1 LPSRPA
7 TSKAF
12 FCRAK
17 ENVIDAGTA
26 AAQFTKLPASSLQKH
41 SLVFGFLHPCSEY
54 FIRINAASS
63 VYWFV
68 DLHEKQGTPLGLAG
82 APGYSSPDAG
92 NSHLHEKQGTKPPDR
107 FRRTRKKPVLVPF
120 YIQLDEVEP
129 LDIRIAEYLV
139 VQEINLCC
147 DAGKALVAGVDGD
160 CRISSLGAVA
170 KVFAQADL
178 NFCFRAVLNL

>member
-1 LPSRPA
+1 MYRNDESAGSRIICRPPCHIQ
-7 TSKAF
+7 AF
-12 FCRAK
+12 FCQAK
-17 ENVIDAGTA
+17 ENVIDAGTP

-41 SLVFGFLHPCSEY
+41 SLVFEFLHPCTEY

-68 DLHEKQGTPLGLAG
+68 DLHEKQGT
-82 APGYSSPDAG
+82 
-92 NSHLHEKQGTKPPDR
+92 KPPDR
-107 FRRTRKKPVLVPF
+107 FRCTRKKPVLMPF
-120 YIQLDEVEP
+120 DVQLDEVEP

-170 KVFAQADL
+170 KVFEQPDL
-178 NFCFRAVLNL
+178 NFCCRAVLNL